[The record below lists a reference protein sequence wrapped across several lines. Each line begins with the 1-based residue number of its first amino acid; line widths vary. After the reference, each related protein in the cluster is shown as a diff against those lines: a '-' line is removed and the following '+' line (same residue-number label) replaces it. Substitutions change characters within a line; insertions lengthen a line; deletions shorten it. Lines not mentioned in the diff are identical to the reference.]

1 MGGLRKEPAEWGRGA
16 APSDETVAA
25 RIRLSEEQRRGM
37 LNSVTSHHIGTMTAC
52 AGFAYLGIA
61 LGQWSQ
67 SMDEVAVALMSVYGL
82 TGIALLAFSL
92 RARQQPLPMDWS
104 VHVAGVVFVIVAATM
119 TVGYVISR
127 DPSMFYFFVLLQF
140 AAGAL
145 LQSRTWLLV
154 TMVCTDIGWGV
165 TSLFIDGVNWMQSIG
180 YLLGFSVVA
189 MGMHVVRRR
198 TLVELHELRVAAE
211 RASQAKSEFL
221 ANMSHEVRTPMT
233 GVLGLGSLLLETKLE
248 PKQQKMASAIRDS
261 AEALVGVVDEILD
274 FSKLQKGQIELETVP
289 FDLELLIDGV
299 VELMRPRAQKKGLH
313 LRSDLGGLAGSRF
326 VGDGGRLRQVLL
338 NFASNAIKFTESGSV
353 IIEAQTVQHAAQV
366 RVRISVRDTGI
377 GIPDEAIDKIFT
389 RYQQQDQTTSRRFGG
404 TGLGLAI
411 SKRLVELMGGKLGV
425 QSKVD
430 EGTTFWVEVD
440 LDPGPEDTL
449 RLKGSPGY
457 GDRLIRRGLKV
468 LLAEDNPTSRMVTE
482 ALLKKLA
489 CDVDIATDGRMALEK
504 VRTTSYDII
513 FMDCYMPQ
521 MNGFQATR
529 RIREHP
535 ANREVP
541 IIALTAST
549 TDEDRLRCVEAG
561 MSDTIGK
568 PLQSSMLETLFK
580 RWVSLSD
587 EPPVVVPSMKSPP
600 ASALDMNMVRQ
611 LVSLDEEDDGFIE
624 EVMLRYIEQLRES
637 VITLRDALEASDME
651 TVRLTAHS
659 IKGASK
665 QLGASRVG
673 ELLGAIE
680 REEAVEP
687 ARDLVGQVAEE
698 VPRVEEA
705 VQALLRR
712 HAS

>member
-25 RIRLSEEQRRGM
+25 RIRLNPEQRRGM
-37 LNSVTSHHIGTMTAC
+37 LNSVTGHHIGTMTAC
-52 AGFAYLGIA
+52 AGFAYVGIA

-67 SMDEVAVALMSVYGL
+67 SMDEAAVALMAVYGL

-92 RARQQPLPMDWS
+92 RTKHQPLPIDWS
-104 VHVAGVVFVIVAATM
+104 IHVAGVVFVIITSTM

-127 DPSMFYFFVLLQF
+127 DPSMFYFFVILQF

-154 TMVCTDIGWGV
+154 TMVCADIGWGV
-165 TSLFIDGVNWMQSIG
+165 TSLFIEDVNWMQSVG
-180 YLLGFSVVA
+180 YLAGFSVVA
-189 MGMHVVRRR
+189 IGTHVVRRR

-211 RASQAKSEFL
+211 RASETKTEFL

-233 GVLGLGSLLLETKLE
+233 GVLGLGSLLLETKLD
-248 PKQQKMASAIRDS
+248 PKQQKMAAAIRDS

-274 FSKLQKGQIELETVP
+274 FSRLEKGQIELERVP
-289 FDLELLIDGV
+289 FDLEVLIDGV
-299 VELMRPRAQKKGLH
+299 VELMQPRAKEKGLR
-313 LRSDLGGLAGSRF
+313 LASELDGLTRSRF

-338 NFASNAIKFTESGSV
+338 NFANNAIKFTESGSV
-353 IIEAQTVQHAAQV
+353 LIEARMLEKAAQC

-389 RYQQQDQTTSRRFGG
+389 RYQQQDPSTSRCFGG

-411 SKRLVELMGGKLGV
+411 SKQLVELMGGELGV
-425 QSKVD
+425 ESKVD
-430 EGTTFWVEVD
+430 EGTTFWVEVE
-440 LDPGPEDTL
+440 LEPGSEDTL
-449 RLKGSPGY
+449 RLKGTPGV
-457 GDRLIRRGLKV
+457 GDQLIRRGLKV

-504 VRTTSYDII
+504 ARTARYDII

-541 IIALTAST
+541 VIALTAST
-549 TDEDRLRCVEAG
+549 TDGDRVRCLEAG

-568 PLQSSMLETLFK
+568 PVRSSMLETLFK
-580 RWVSLSD
+580 RWVSLSH

-600 ASALDMNMVRQ
+600 PSALDMNMVRQ

-624 EVMLRYIEQLRES
+624 EVMVGYIEQLRES
-637 VITLRDALEASDME
+637 VVTLRDALEASDME

-698 VPRVEEA
+698 IPRVEEA